1 VHMKAKHRK
10 RLGRVM
16 ATVAAAALIGATA
29 QRALAHGSH
38 HGKDHKSAAFI
49 NNFTT
54 VTQGASS
61 APAAGFE
68 AGDQNPYGVAVVPQT
83 VGNLTK
89 GNILVSN
96 FNNAGAP
103 PTGNLQGTGSS
114 IVQYAPDVQS
124 QTTFAEINAG
134 TLPGSCPGGVG
145 LTTALVVL
153 RSGWVVVGSLPTTDG
168 TIGTVGLGC
177 LIVLDANGNPVETF
191 SGGDIAGPWDMTARD
206 DGDKAQ
212 LFFTNV
218 LNGNVATAAADT
230 PVNAGTVVRMTLSTP
245 PQGSG
250 IPSVIETTVIGSG
263 FAEEND
269 PAALI
274 IGPTGLGLASGE
286 DEGGNSQGGDSQSAR
301 RHHGGGNSQGGD
313 GNSQG
318 GDEGGNGGTLYV
330 ADTVNNRIAR
340 IDGASHRSSSA
351 GTGVTVS
358 TGGSLNTPLGLTIA
372 PNGDILT
379 TNGGDGNI
387 VETTP
392 HGTQTATTLIA
403 PAGGGA
409 LFGLA
414 VVPDA
419 SGIYFVDDSE
429 NQLNLFH

>member
-1 VHMKAKHRK
+1 MQSKHRK
-10 RLGRVM
+10 RRGRVL
-16 ATVAAAALIGATA
+16 AIIGAGALIGATA
-29 QRALAHGSH
+29 QAALAHRSD
-38 HGKDHKSAAFI
+38 HGGGHNSTPFL

-54 VTQGASS
+54 VKQGASS
-61 APAAGFE
+61 APPAGFE
-68 AGDQNPYGVAVVPQT
+68 AGDQNPYGVAVIPRT
-83 VGNLTK
+83 IGNLTR

-96 FNNAGAP
+96 FNNAGAA

-124 QTTFAEINAG
+124 QTTFAEINAS

-153 RSGWVVVGSLPTTDG
+153 RTGWVVVGSLPTTDG

-191 SGGDIAGPWDMTARD
+191 SGGVIAGPWDMTASD
-206 DGDKAQ
+206 DGDEAQ

-218 LNGNVATAAADT
+218 LNGGVASAPADS

-263 FAEEND
+263 FTEEND

-274 IGPTGLGLASGE
+274 IGPTGLGLVSGGG
-286 DEGGNSQGGDSQSAR
+286 EGGESDVAR
-301 RHHGGGNSQGGD
+301 HDHGGGRPS
-313 GNSQG
+313 G
-318 GDEGGNGGTLYV
+318 GDEGGNGSTLYV
-330 ADTVNNRIAR
+330 ADTVNHRIAR
-340 IDGASHRSSSA
+340 IDGASNRNSSA
-351 GTGVTVS
+351 GTGHTVS
-358 TGGSLNTPLGLTIA
+358 TGGSLKGPLGLAIA

-379 TNGGDGNI
+379 VNSGDGNI

-392 HGTQTATTLIA
+392 HGTQTATALLA
-403 PAGGGA
+403 PAGAGS

-414 VVPDA
+414 VVPNG
-419 SGIYFVDDSE
+419 SGIYFVDDSV

>member
-1 VHMKAKHRK
+1 MKTRE
-10 RLGRVM
+10 RLGRAVAIM
-16 ATVAAAALIGATA
+16 TVAAFIGVAAST
-29 QRALAHGSH
+29 ALAHDSKH
-38 HGKDHKSAAFI
+38 DHGHKAKPFI
-49 NNFTT
+49 NNFST
-54 VTQGASS
+54 VTQGAAS

-68 AGDQNPYGVAVVPQT
+68 AGDQNPYGVAVVPT
-83 VGNLTK
+83 SVGNLIK
-89 GNILVSN
+89 GDILVSN
-96 FNNAGAP
+96 FNNAGTP

-114 IVQYAPDVQS
+114 IVQYAPDAQS
-124 QTTFAEINAG
+124 QTTFAEINAT
-134 TLPGSCPGGVG
+134 TLPGGCPGGVG

-153 RSGWVVVGSLPTTDG
+153 RSGWVIVGSLPTTDG
-168 TIGTVGLGC
+168 TIGTVGAGC

-191 SGGDIAGPWDMTARD
+191 SGGVINGPWDMIASD

-218 LNGNVATAAADT
+218 LNGNVASAPPDT
-230 PVNAGTVVRMTLSTP
+230 VVNAGTVARMTLSTP
-245 PQGSG
+245 RQGSG
-250 IPSVIETTVIGSG
+250 MPSVLKTTIVGSG

-274 IGPTGLGLASGE
+274 IGPTGVALSQNGNDNGQGN
-286 DEGGNSQGGDSQSAR
+286 DNSQGNEDGDGGDS
-301 RHHGGGNSQGGD
+301 
-313 GNSQG
+313 
-318 GDEGGNGGTLYV
+318 LYV

-340 IDGASHRSSSA
+340 IDGASNRHSSA

-358 TGGSLNTPLGLTIA
+358 TGGSLNAPLGLTLA

-379 TNGGDGNI
+379 VNGGDGNI

-392 HGTQTATTLIA
+392 HGSQTATTLIA

-414 VVPDA
+414 VVPNA

-429 NQLNLFH
+429 NQLNLFQ

>member
-1 VHMKAKHRK
+1 MKAKHRK

-16 ATVAAAALIGATA
+16 AMIAAGALIGATA
-29 QRALAHGSH
+29 QTASAHGSH
-38 HGKDHKSAAFI
+38 HSGDHNSTPFI
-49 NNFTT
+49 NHFST

-61 APAAGFE
+61 APSAGFE
-68 AGDQNPYGVAVVPQT
+68 AGDQNPYGVWVIPRT
-83 VGNLTK
+83 VGNLIK

-96 FNNAGAP
+96 FNNAGTA

-114 IVQYAPDVQS
+114 IVQYAPDAQS
-124 QTTFAEINAG
+124 QTTFAEINAS

-212 LFFTNV
+212 LFFSNV

-250 IPSVIETTVIGSG
+250 IPSVIETIVIGSG
-263 FAEEND
+263 FSEEND

-274 IGPTGLGLASGE
+274 IGPTGLGLANSQ

-301 RHHGGGNSQGGD
+301 RHHGD

-318 GDEGGNGGTLYV
+318 GDEGGNGGNGTTLYV
-330 ADTVNNRIAR
+330 TDTVNSRIAR
-340 IDGASHRSSSA
+340 IDGASDRNSSA
-351 GTGVTVS
+351 GIGHTVS
-358 TGGSLNTPLGLTIA
+358 TGGSLKGPLGLIIA

-379 TNGGDGNI
+379 VNSGDGNI

-392 HGTQTATTLIA
+392 HGIQTATALLA
-403 PAGGGA
+403 PAGAGS

-414 VVPDA
+414 LVPDG

>member
-1 VHMKAKHRK
+1 MHMKSKYRK

-16 ATVAAAALIGATA
+16 ATIAAGALIGATA
-29 QRALAHGSH
+29 QNALAHHSD
-38 HGKDHKSAAFI
+38 HGGDHKSTPFI
-49 NNFTT
+49 NNFST
-54 VTQGASS
+54 VTQGSSS

-68 AGDQNPYGVAVVPQT
+68 KGDQNPYGVWVVPRT
-83 VGNLTK
+83 VGNLIK

-124 QTTFAEINAG
+124 QTTFAEINAS

-177 LIVLDANGNPVETF
+177 LIVLDANGNAVETF
-191 SGGDIAGPWDMTARD
+191 SGADIAGPWDMTARD

-212 LFFTNV
+212 LFFSNV
-218 LNGNVATAAADT
+218 LNGNVATATPDT
-230 PVNAGTVVRMTLSTP
+230 PLNAGTVVRMTLSTP

-263 FAEEND
+263 FPEEND

-274 IGPTGLGLASGE
+274 IGPTGVGLANGE
-286 DEGGNSQGGDSQSAR
+286 DEGGDSQGDNSQSAR
-301 RHHGGGNSQGGD
+301 RHHGGG

-318 GDEGGNGGTLYV
+318 GDEGGNGGNGSTLYV

-340 IDGASHRSSSA
+340 IDGASDRTSSA
-351 GTGVTVS
+351 GTGHTVS
-358 TGGSLNTPLGLTIA
+358 TGGSLKGPLGLIIA

-379 TNGGDGNI
+379 VNSGDGNI

-392 HGTQTATTLIA
+392 HGTQTATVLLA
-403 PAGGGA
+403 PAGAGS

-414 VVPDA
+414 LVPDD

>member
-1 VHMKAKHRK
+1 MKTRK
-10 RLGRVM
+10 RLGKAVTM
-16 ATVAAAALIGATA
+16 ATAGAFIGVAASTV
-29 QRALAHGSH
+29 LAHGSKH
-38 HGKDHKSAAFI
+38 DHGHNAKPFI
-49 NNFTT
+49 NNFST

-68 AGDQNPYGVAVVPQT
+68 AGDQNPYGVAVVPRS
-83 VGNLTK
+83 VGKLVQ
-89 GNILVSN
+89 GDILVSN

-114 IVQYAPDVQS
+114 IVQYAPDAQS
-124 QTTFAEINAG
+124 QTTFAEINAS
-134 TLPGSCPGGVG
+134 TLPGGCPGGVG

-153 RSGWVVVGSLPTTDG
+153 RSGWVIVGSLPTTDG
-168 TIGTVGLGC
+168 TIGTVGAGC

-191 SGGDIAGPWDMTARD
+191 SGGVINGPWDMSASD

-218 LNGNVATAAADT
+218 LNGNVASAHPDT
-230 PVNAGTVVRMTLSTP
+230 VVNAGTVARMTLSTP
-245 PQGSG
+245 RQGSG
-250 IPSVIETTVIGSG
+250 MPSVLKTTIIGSG

-274 IGPTGLGLASGE
+274 IGPTGVALSQNGNDNGQGN
-286 DEGGNSQGGDSQSAR
+286 DNSQGNEDGDGGDS
-301 RHHGGGNSQGGD
+301 
-313 GNSQG
+313 
-318 GDEGGNGGTLYV
+318 LYV

-340 IDGASHRSSSA
+340 IDGASNRHSSA

-358 TGGSLNTPLGLTIA
+358 TGGSLNAPLGLTIA

-379 TNGGDGNI
+379 VNGGDGNI

-392 HGTQTATTLIA
+392 HGNQTATTLIA

-414 VVPDA
+414 VVPGG

-429 NQLNLFH
+429 NQLNLFQ

>member
-1 VHMKAKHRK
+1 
-10 RLGRVM
+10 M
-16 ATVAAAALIGATA
+16 AMIAAGAFIGATA
-29 QRALAHGSH
+29 QMALAHGH
-38 HGKDHKSAAFI
+38 DHKPGPKHQPFI
-49 NNFTT
+49 NNFST
-54 VTQGASS
+54 VTQGSSS
-61 APAAGFE
+61 APTAGFE
-68 AGDQNPYGVAVVPQT
+68 AGDQNPYGVWVVPRT

-96 FNNAGAP
+96 FNNAGSP

-114 IVQYAPDVQS
+114 IVQYAPDAQT

-134 TLPGSCPGGVG
+134 TLTPACPGGVG

-153 RSGWVVVGSLPTTDG
+153 RTGWVIVGSLPTTDG
-168 TIGTVGLGC
+168 TIATVGLGC

-191 SGGDIAGPWDMTARD
+191 SGGNINGPWDMTASE

-218 LNGNVATAAADT
+218 LNGNVASAPPDTA
-230 PVNAGTVVRMTLSTP
+230 VNAGTVVRMTLSNP

-250 IPSVIETTVIGSG
+250 IPSVIESTVIGSG
-263 FAEEND
+263 FPEEND

-274 IGPTGLGLASGE
+274 IGPTGVGLASGE
-286 DEGGNSQGGDSQSAR
+286 DEGEGGDSHSAR
-301 RHHGGGNSQGGD
+301 HHHGG

-318 GDEGGNGGTLYV
+318 GDEGGNGGNGNTLYV
-330 ADTVNNRIAR
+330 ADSVNNRIAR
-340 IDGASHRSSSA
+340 IDGASHRHSSA

-358 TGGSLNTPLGLTIA
+358 VAGSLMTPLGLTIA

-392 HGTQTATTLIA
+392 QGTQTATTLLA

-414 VVPDA
+414 VVPDG

>member
-1 VHMKAKHRK
+1 MHMKSKHRK

-16 ATVAAAALIGATA
+16 AMIAAGALIGATA
-29 QRALAHGSH
+29 QRALAHGRD
-38 HGKDHKSAAFI
+38 HGGDHKSTPFI
-49 NNFTT
+49 KKFST
-54 VTQGASS
+54 VTQGGSS
-61 APAAGFE
+61 APSAGFE
-68 AGDQNPYGVAVVPQT
+68 AGDQNPYGVWVIPRT
-83 VGNLTK
+83 VGNLIK

-96 FNNAGAP
+96 FNNAGTA

-114 IVQYAPDVQS
+114 IVQYAPDAQS

-177 LIVLDANGNPVETF
+177 LIVLDANGTPVETF

-212 LFFTNV
+212 LFFSNV

-250 IPSVIETTVIGSG
+250 MPSVIETTVIGSG
-263 FAEEND
+263 FPEEND

-274 IGPTGLGLASGE
+274 IGPTGVGLTSGE
-286 DEGGNSQGGDSQSAR
+286 DEGGDSQSVR
-301 RHHGGGNSQGGD
+301 HHHGGGNSQGGD

-318 GDEGGNGGTLYV
+318 GDEGGNGGNGSTLYV
-330 ADTVNNRIAR
+330 ADTVSSRIAR
-340 IDGASHRSSSA
+340 IDAASTRNSSA
-351 GTGVTVS
+351 GIGHTVS
-358 TGGSLNTPLGLTIA
+358 TGGSLKGPLGLIIA

-379 TNGGDGNI
+379 VNSGDGNI

-392 HGTQTATTLIA
+392 HGTQTAM
-403 PAGGGA
+403 
-409 LFGLA
+409 FGLA
-414 VVPDA
+414 LVPDG